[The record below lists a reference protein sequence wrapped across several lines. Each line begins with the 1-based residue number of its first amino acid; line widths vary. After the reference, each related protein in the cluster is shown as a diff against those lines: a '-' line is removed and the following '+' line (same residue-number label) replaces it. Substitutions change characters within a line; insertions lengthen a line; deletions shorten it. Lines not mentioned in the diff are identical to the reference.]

1 MLAEIIIIILLI
13 LFNAVLSA
21 AEAAIGSCKEV
32 KFENLTRTHFSAL
45 SALLDFKHNSKSY
58 LTPIRVGIISIAVVI
73 GYFTNGELISYFQ
86 NTFNKVDILQ
96 SFSGFLSAFIVL
108 LFISFLLILFGI
120 FIPTIIG
127 KAIPERIAVILIY
140 PLLLVTTLTKPFVW
154 VLNFTRDSIIK
165 LLGLKEELTP
175 VTEEEIKALVD
186 EGVSSGV
193 IESYEHDYWDRL
205 LDLGDKKPVQLM
217 THRRDV
223 VFLDVDLSEKELRD
237 KLLEF
242 GHTEYPVCKESFDEV
257 LGVIDVKTLFRYF
270 LEGKE
275 IRLAEI
281 CQEVPF
287 ITENISIY
295 QALEDMRQYSSRV
308 AIVVDEY
315 GTPQG
320 LISAKHILNNLIG
333 SFDLMEKDRTD
344 KIVRREDGSFL
355 IDGRYQLSDFFHV
368 FQVQLNKFE
377 EESYLI
383 NTTVGGMVFALLDR
397 MPIVGDRVQ
406 IKDLSLQ
413 VLEMDGY
420 RIHRLAIYTKGDL
433 NLKA

>member
-1 MLAEIIIIILLI
+1 MVTEVIIILLLI

-21 AEAAIGSCKEV
+21 AEAAIGSSKEG
-32 KFENLTRTHFSAL
+32 KIENLKIGRFS
-45 SALLDFKHNSKSY
+45 SVSILLDFKQDSKSY
-58 LTPIRVGIISIAVVI
+58 VPAVQVGVTIMAVVI
-73 GYFTNGELISYFQ
+73 GYFINGELISYLQ
-86 NTFNKVDILQ
+86 SILDRVDIFRT
-96 SFSGFLSAFIVL
+96 FSDFLSLVVVL
-108 LFISFLLILFGI
+108 LSITFLLLLFGRY
-120 FIPTIIG
+120 IPEIIG
-127 KAIPERIAVILIY
+127 KAIPEKTALILIY
-140 PLLLVTTLTKPFVW
+140 PLLVITVLIKPFVW
-154 VLNFTRDSIIK
+154 LLSFMRDSIIK
-165 LLGLKEELTP
+165 LLGLKEDFSP

-223 VFLDVDLSEKELRD
+223 VFLDVDLSDEELKD

-242 GHTEYPVCKESFDEV
+242 GHTEYPVCKESFDDV
-257 LGVIDVKTLFRYF
+257 IGVIDVKTLLRYF
-270 LEGKE
+270 LEGRKVE
-275 IRLAEI
+275 LAEI

-320 LISAKHILNNLIG
+320 LVSAKHILNNLIG
-333 SFDLMEKDRTD
+333 SFDLIEKDPTD
-344 KIVRREDGSFL
+344 KIIKREDGSFL
-355 IDGRYQLSDFFHV
+355 IDGRYQLSDFFDN
-368 FQVQLNKFE
+368 FQVQLNAFDE
-377 EESYLI
+377 EVFLV

-397 MPIVGDRVQ
+397 MPVIGDRVQ
-406 IKDLSLQ
+406 IKELTLQ

-420 RIHRLAIYTKGDL
+420 RIHKLAVYTRGSV
-433 NLKA
+433 NLEN